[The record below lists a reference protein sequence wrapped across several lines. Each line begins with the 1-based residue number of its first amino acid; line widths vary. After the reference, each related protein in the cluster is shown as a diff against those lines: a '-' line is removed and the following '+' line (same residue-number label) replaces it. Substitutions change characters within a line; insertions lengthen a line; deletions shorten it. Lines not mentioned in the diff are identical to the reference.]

1 MKKLLAV
8 LMISVIALAGCAG
21 GSSVTKDVSVTE
33 FSKVIED
40 PSIAVIDVRTPEEF
54 AQGHI
59 AGSVNIDIA
68 SSNFISE
75 ISQLDKTR
83 TYAVYCRSANRSTV
97 ATSEMEK
104 LGFTNL
110 YNMTGGTLDWTQA
123 GLPLSI
129 P

>member
-1 MKKLLAV
+1 MKKILAAF
-8 LMISVIALAGCAG
+8 LIAAIALTGCAA

-33 FSKVIED
+33 FAQVIED
-40 PSIAVIDVRTPEEF
+40 PNIVIIDVRTPEEF

-68 SSNFISE
+68 NSSFISE

-83 TYAVYCRSANRSTV
+83 TYAVYCRSASRSTV

-104 LGFTNL
+104 LGFTSL
-110 YNMTGGTLDWTQA
+110 YNMTGGTIDWLQA
-123 GLPLSI
+123 ALPLTT